1 MENNNERN
9 IKKGHF
15 DAFVHAVG
23 SEIEQAQVRLITA
36 ANAQMLFHYWKMGN
50 YILYHQNLHGWGGK
64 IIEKLAQAI
73 RFNYPEKKGYS
84 ERNLTYMCQFAR
96 LYPLNVLR
104 SFIETDSILS
114 VPNIQNITNEVL
126 KLNSGQFTQELT
138 AQIQS
143 ADNQSLEITQ
153 EVPAQFQ
160 NVEKTV
166 ATIYKIKIEDIE
178 DLFLASPIARIN
190 WASHMVILNNPLPLG
205 VRYWYMK
212 QSVEMGWS
220 SNVLKMQIESNL
232 YDRQIKSNRVNNFTA
247 TLPAPQSDLAQQTT
261 KDPYVF
267 NFLAMTEDYN
277 ERELEDALVANVTKF
292 LVELGTGFAYMGK
305 QYRLQVGEKEI
316 FIDLLFY
323 NTRIHAYCCVE
334 LKTGSFEA
342 SHLGQLGLY
351 VTAVNHQLKT
361 EYDNPTI
368 GLLICK
374 DKDNIEAQYSLE
386 AYNLPLGISQYELS
400 KLIPKEIKSSL
411 PSIEQ
416 IESTLEQLSENDEV

>member
-1 MENNNERN
+1 MTQ
-9 IKKGHF
+9 
-15 DAFVHAVG
+15 DLTL
-23 SEIEQAQVRLITA
+23 S
-36 ANAQMLFHYWKMGN
+36 
-50 YILYHQNLHGWGGK
+50 QNKEYRSWVKELK
-64 IIEKLAQAI
+64 QRYL
-73 RFNYPEKKGYS
+73 S
-84 ERNLTYMCQFAR
+84 AR
-96 LYPLNVLR
+96 LKA
-104 SFIETDSILS
+104 S
-114 VPNIQNITNEVL
+114 VDANRTL
-126 KLNSGQFTQELT
+126 
-138 AQIQS
+138 
-143 ADNQSLEITQ
+143 LEYYWS
-153 EVPAQFQ
+153 VGR
-160 NVEKTV
+160 
-166 ATIYKIKIEDIE
+166 DIE
-178 DLFLASPIARIN
+178 DKQYANTYGSRFYETLSHDMRSEMSGEKGFSEGNIRYMYRFYQLYNQLIVKLPQSAEDFSQTNLLQGVDDSDIANLPQLAERLYNEVCSIPWDHQRRIIDKCKGDAKKALFFVRK
-190 WASHMVILNNPLPLG
+190 VIENSWGRDVLLNFLG
-205 VRYWYMK
+205 TD
-212 QSVEMGWS
+212 
-220 SNVLKMQIESNL
+220 L
-232 YDRQIKSNRVNNFTA
+232 YERQAKALTNFSK

-292 LVELGTGFAYMGK
+292 LVELGTGFAYMGR

-416 IESTLEQLSENDEV
+416 IESTLEQLSENDEE

>member
-1 MENNNERN
+1 MTQ
-9 IKKGHF
+9 
-15 DAFVHAVG
+15 DLTL
-23 SEIEQAQVRLITA
+23 S
-36 ANAQMLFHYWKMGN
+36 
-50 YILYHQNLHGWGGK
+50 QNKEYRSWVKELK
-64 IIEKLAQAI
+64 QRYL
-73 RFNYPEKKGYS
+73 S
-84 ERNLTYMCQFAR
+84 AR
-96 LYPLNVLR
+96 LKA
-104 SFIETDSILS
+104 S
-114 VPNIQNITNEVL
+114 VDANRTL
-126 KLNSGQFTQELT
+126 
-138 AQIQS
+138 
-143 ADNQSLEITQ
+143 LEYYWS
-153 EVPAQFQ
+153 VGR
-160 NVEKTV
+160 
-166 ATIYKIKIEDIE
+166 DIE
-178 DLFLASPIARIN
+178 DKQYANTYGSRFYETLSHDMRSEMPGEKGFSEGNIRYMYRFYKLYSQHIENLLQGVEDSNTTNLLRGVEDSNYTKHPHDAADLLKEICSIPWFHQQRIIDKCKGDAKKALFFV
-190 WASHMVILNNPLPLG
+190 HKVIENSWGRDVLLNLLG
-205 VRYWYMK
+205 TD
-212 QSVEMGWS
+212 
-220 SNVLKMQIESNL
+220 L
-232 YDRQIKSNRVNNFTA
+232 YERQAKAITNFSK
-247 TLPAPQSDLAQQTT
+247 TLPAPQSDLAQQAT

-267 NFLAMTEDYN
+267 NFLAMTEEYN

-292 LVELGTGFAYMGK
+292 LVELGTGFAYMGR

-416 IESTLEQLSENDEV
+416 IESTLEQLYENNEE

>member
-1 MENNNERN
+1 MT
-9 IKKGHF
+9 KK
-15 DAFVHAVG
+15 
-23 SEIEQAQVRLITA
+23 ITLS
-36 ANAQMLFHYWKMGN
+36 QDKEYRSWVKELKQRY
-50 YILYHQNLHGWGGK
+50 L
-64 IIEKLAQAI
+64 
-73 RFNYPEKKGYS
+73 S
-84 ERNLTYMCQFAR
+84 AR
-96 LYPLNVLR
+96 LKASIDANRTLLEYYWGLGRDITDKQYANTYGSGFYETLSRDLR
-104 SFIETDSILS
+104 SEMPGEKGFSVTNLKYMYYFYQLYSQLIENRPQGADDFDS
-114 VPNIQNITNEVL
+114 PNRR
-126 KLNSGQFTQELT
+126 
-138 AQIQS
+138 QS
-143 ADNQSLEITQ
+143 ADDLLREIFSIPWDHQ
-153 EVPAQFQ
+153 CRIVSKCKKNPDKALFF
-160 NVEKTV
+160 VHKV
-166 ATIYKIKIEDIE
+166 IENSWGRDVLLNFLGT
-178 DLFLASPIARIN
+178 DL
-190 WASHMVILNNPLPLG
+190 
-205 VRYWYMK
+205 Y
-212 QSVEMGWS
+212 E
-220 SNVLKMQIESNL
+220 
-232 YDRQIKSNRVNNFTA
+232 RQAKAITNFSK

-267 NFLAMTEDYN
+267 NFLTMTEDYN

-292 LVELGTGFAYMGK
+292 LVELGTGFAYMGR

-416 IESTLEQLSENDEV
+416 IESTLEQLSENNDDFYLNLQ

>member
-1 MENNNERN
+1 MTQDLTLSQNKEYRSWVKELKQRYLSARLKASVDANRTLLEYYWSLGRDIADKQYANTYGTGFYKTLSHDLRSEMPGEKGFSETNLKYTYYFYQLYSQLVENRPQLA
-9 IKKGHF
+9 
-15 DAFVHAVG
+15 DDLL
-23 SEIEQAQVRLITA
+23 SEICSIPWDHQRRIIDKSKRNPHKALFFVRKVIENSWGRDVLLNFLGTDLYERQAKA
-36 ANAQMLFHYWKMGN
+36 
-50 YILYHQNLHGWGGK
+50 
-64 IIEKLAQAI
+64 
-73 RFNYPEKKGYS
+73 
-84 ERNLTYMCQFAR
+84 LT
-96 LYPLNVLR
+96 
-104 SFIETDSILS
+104 
-114 VPNIQNITNEVL
+114 
-126 KLNSGQFTQELT
+126 
-138 AQIQS
+138 
-143 ADNQSLEITQ
+143 
-153 EVPAQFQ
+153 
-160 NVEKTV
+160 
-166 ATIYKIKIEDIE
+166 
-178 DLFLASPIARIN
+178 
-190 WASHMVILNNPLPLG
+190 
-205 VRYWYMK
+205 
-212 QSVEMGWS
+212 
-220 SNVLKMQIESNL
+220 
-232 YDRQIKSNRVNNFTA
+232 NFSK

-292 LVELGTGFAYMGK
+292 LVELGTGFAYMGR

-416 IESTLEQLSENDEV
+416 IESTLEQLSDNSED

>member
-1 MENNNERN
+1 MTQ
-9 IKKGHF
+9 
-15 DAFVHAVG
+15 D
-23 SEIEQAQVRLITA
+23 LI
-36 ANAQMLFHYWKMGN
+36 LS
-50 YILYHQNLHGWGGK
+50 QNKEYRSWVKELK
-64 IIEKLAQAI
+64 QRYL
-73 RFNYPEKKGYS
+73 S
-84 ERNLTYMCQFAR
+84 AR
-96 LYPLNVLR
+96 LKA
-104 SFIETDSILS
+104 S
-114 VPNIQNITNEVL
+114 VDANRTL
-126 KLNSGQFTQELT
+126 
-138 AQIQS
+138 
-143 ADNQSLEITQ
+143 LEYYWS
-153 EVPAQFQ
+153 VGR
-160 NVEKTV
+160 
-166 ATIYKIKIEDIE
+166 DIE
-178 DLFLASPIARIN
+178 DKQYANTYGSKFYETLSHDMRSEMSGEKGFSEGNIRYMYRFYQMYNQLIVKLPQSAEDFSQTNLLQGVDDSDIANLPQLAERLYNEVCSIPWDHQRRIIDKCKGDAKKALFFVRK
-190 WASHMVILNNPLPLG
+190 VIENSWGRDVLLNFLG
-205 VRYWYMK
+205 TD
-212 QSVEMGWS
+212 
-220 SNVLKMQIESNL
+220 L
-232 YDRQIKSNRVNNFTA
+232 YERQAKALTNFSK

-292 LVELGTGFAYMGK
+292 LVELGTGFAYMGR

-416 IESTLEQLSENDEV
+416 IESTLEQLSENDEE

>member
-1 MENNNERN
+1 MLEYYWSLGRDITNKQYANTY
-9 IKKGHF
+9 
-15 DAFVHAVG
+15 G
-23 SEIEQAQVRLITA
+23 SGFYETLSRD
-36 ANAQMLFHYWKMGN
+36 
-50 YILYHQNLHGWGGK
+50 
-64 IIEKLAQAI
+64 
-73 RFNYPEKKGYS
+73 
-84 ERNLTYMCQFAR
+84 
-96 LYPLNVLR
+96 LR
-104 SFIETDSILS
+104 SEMPGEKGFSVTNLKYMYYFYQLYSQLIENRPQGADDFDS
-114 VPNIQNITNEVL
+114 PNRR
-126 KLNSGQFTQELT
+126 
-138 AQIQS
+138 QS
-143 ADNQSLEITQ
+143 ADDLLREIFSIPWDHQ
-153 EVPAQFQ
+153 CRIVSKCKKNPDKALFF
-160 NVEKTV
+160 VRKV
-166 ATIYKIKIEDIE
+166 IENSWGRDVLLNFLGT
-178 DLFLASPIARIN
+178 DL
-190 WASHMVILNNPLPLG
+190 
-205 VRYWYMK
+205 Y
-212 QSVEMGWS
+212 E
-220 SNVLKMQIESNL
+220 
-232 YDRQIKSNRVNNFTA
+232 RQAKAITNFSK

-292 LVELGTGFAYMGK
+292 LVELGTGFAYMGR

-416 IESTLEQLSENDEV
+416 IESTLEQLSENNEE

>member
-1 MENNNERN
+1 MTQ
-9 IKKGHF
+9 
-15 DAFVHAVG
+15 DLTL
-23 SEIEQAQVRLITA
+23 S
-36 ANAQMLFHYWKMGN
+36 
-50 YILYHQNLHGWGGK
+50 QNKEYRSWVKELK
-64 IIEKLAQAI
+64 QRYL
-73 RFNYPEKKGYS
+73 S
-84 ERNLTYMCQFAR
+84 AR
-96 LYPLNVLR
+96 LKASIDANRTLLEYYWSLGRDIADKQYANTYGSGFYKTLSHDLR
-104 SFIETDSILS
+104 SEMPGEKGFSETNLKYTYYFYQLYSQLVENCLQGVDDLLKEICSIPWFHQQRIIDKCKGDAKKALFFVRKVIENSWGRDVLLNFLGTDLYER
-114 VPNIQNITNEVL
+114 QAKALTNFR
-126 KLNSGQFTQELT
+126 K
-138 AQIQS
+138 
-143 ADNQSLEITQ
+143 
-153 EVPAQFQ
+153 
-160 NVEKTV
+160 
-166 ATIYKIKIEDIE
+166 
-178 DLFLASPIARIN
+178 
-190 WASHMVILNNPLPLG
+190 
-205 VRYWYMK
+205 
-212 QSVEMGWS
+212 
-220 SNVLKMQIESNL
+220 
-232 YDRQIKSNRVNNFTA
+232 

-267 NFLAMTEDYN
+267 NFLAMTEEYN

-292 LVELGTGFAYMGK
+292 LVELGTGFAYMGR

-361 EYDNPTI
+361 DYDNPTI

-416 IESTLEQLSENDEV
+416 IESTLEQLSENNEV

>member
-1 MENNNERN
+1 MTQ
-9 IKKGHF
+9 
-15 DAFVHAVG
+15 DLTL
-23 SEIEQAQVRLITA
+23 S
-36 ANAQMLFHYWKMGN
+36 
-50 YILYHQNLHGWGGK
+50 QNKEYRSWVKELK
-64 IIEKLAQAI
+64 QRYL
-73 RFNYPEKKGYS
+73 S
-84 ERNLTYMCQFAR
+84 AR
-96 LYPLNVLR
+96 LKA
-104 SFIETDSILS
+104 S
-114 VPNIQNITNEVL
+114 VDANRTL
-126 KLNSGQFTQELT
+126 
-138 AQIQS
+138 
-143 ADNQSLEITQ
+143 LEYYWS
-153 EVPAQFQ
+153 VGR
-160 NVEKTV
+160 
-166 ATIYKIKIEDIE
+166 DIE
-178 DLFLASPIARIN
+178 DKQYANTYGTRFYETLSHDMRSEMPGEKGFSEGNIRYMYRFYKLYSQYIENLLQGVEDSNPTNLLRGVEDSNYTKHPHEASDLLKEICSIPWFHQQRIIDKCKGDAKKALFFVRK
-190 WASHMVILNNPLPLG
+190 VIENSWGRDVLLNFLG
-205 VRYWYMK
+205 TD
-212 QSVEMGWS
+212 
-220 SNVLKMQIESNL
+220 L
-232 YDRQIKSNRVNNFTA
+232 YERQAKALTNFSK
-247 TLPAPQSDLAQQTT
+247 TLPSPQSDLAQQTT

-292 LVELGTGFAYMGK
+292 LVELGTGFAYMGR

-386 AYNLPLGISQYELS
+386 AYNLPLGVSQYELS

-416 IESTLEQLSENDEV
+416 IESTLEQLSENNED

>member
-1 MENNNERN
+1 MTQ
-9 IKKGHF
+9 
-15 DAFVHAVG
+15 DLTL
-23 SEIEQAQVRLITA
+23 S
-36 ANAQMLFHYWKMGN
+36 
-50 YILYHQNLHGWGGK
+50 QNKEYRSWVKELK
-64 IIEKLAQAI
+64 QRYL
-73 RFNYPEKKGYS
+73 S
-84 ERNLTYMCQFAR
+84 AR
-96 LYPLNVLR
+96 LKA
-104 SFIETDSILS
+104 S
-114 VPNIQNITNEVL
+114 VDANRTL
-126 KLNSGQFTQELT
+126 
-138 AQIQS
+138 
-143 ADNQSLEITQ
+143 LEYYWS
-153 EVPAQFQ
+153 VGR
-160 NVEKTV
+160 
-166 ATIYKIKIEDIE
+166 DIE
-178 DLFLASPIARIN
+178 DKQYANTYGSRFYETLSHDMRSEMPGEKGFSEGNIRYMYRFYQLYNQLIVKLPQSAEDFSQTNLLQGVDDSDIANLPQLAERLYNEVCSIPWDHQRRIIDKCKGDAKKALFFVRK
-190 WASHMVILNNPLPLG
+190 VIENSWGRDVLLNFLG
-205 VRYWYMK
+205 TD
-212 QSVEMGWS
+212 
-220 SNVLKMQIESNL
+220 L
-232 YDRQIKSNRVNNFTA
+232 YERQAKALTNFSK

-292 LVELGTGFAYMGK
+292 LVELGTGFAYMGR

-416 IESTLEQLSENDEV
+416 IESTLEQLSENDEE

>member
-1 MENNNERN
+1 MTKN
-9 IKKGHF
+9 ITL
-15 DAFVHAVG
+15 
-23 SEIEQAQVRLITA
+23 S
-36 ANAQMLFHYWKMGN
+36 
-50 YILYHQNLHGWGGK
+50 QNKEYRSWVKELK
-64 IIEKLAQAI
+64 QRYL
-73 RFNYPEKKGYS
+73 S
-84 ERNLTYMCQFAR
+84 AR
-96 LYPLNVLR
+96 LKA
-104 SFIETDSILS
+104 S
-114 VPNIQNITNEVL
+114 VDANRTL
-126 KLNSGQFTQELT
+126 
-138 AQIQS
+138 
-143 ADNQSLEITQ
+143 LEYYWS
-153 EVPAQFQ
+153 VGR
-160 NVEKTV
+160 
-166 ATIYKIKIEDIE
+166 DIE
-178 DLFLASPIARIN
+178 DKQYANTYGSKFYETLSHDMRSEMPGEKGFSEGNIRYMYRFYQLYNQLIVNLPHSAEDFSQTNLLQGVDDSDIANLPQLAERLYNEVCSIPWDHQRRIIDKCKGDAKKALFFVRK
-190 WASHMVILNNPLPLG
+190 VIENSWGRDVLLNFLG
-205 VRYWYMK
+205 TD
-212 QSVEMGWS
+212 
-220 SNVLKMQIESNL
+220 L
-232 YDRQIKSNRVNNFTA
+232 YERQAKALTNFSK

-267 NFLAMTEDYN
+267 NFLAMTEVYN

-292 LVELGTGFAYMGK
+292 LVELGTGFAYMGR

-416 IESTLEQLSENDEV
+416 IESTLEHLSENSED

>member
-1 MENNNERN
+1 MTQ
-9 IKKGHF
+9 
-15 DAFVHAVG
+15 DLTL
-23 SEIEQAQVRLITA
+23 S
-36 ANAQMLFHYWKMGN
+36 
-50 YILYHQNLHGWGGK
+50 QNKEYRSWVKELK
-64 IIEKLAQAI
+64 QRYL
-73 RFNYPEKKGYS
+73 S
-84 ERNLTYMCQFAR
+84 AR
-96 LYPLNVLR
+96 LKA
-104 SFIETDSILS
+104 S
-114 VPNIQNITNEVL
+114 VDANRTL
-126 KLNSGQFTQELT
+126 
-138 AQIQS
+138 
-143 ADNQSLEITQ
+143 LEYYWS
-153 EVPAQFQ
+153 VGR
-160 NVEKTV
+160 
-166 ATIYKIKIEDIE
+166 DIE
-178 DLFLASPIARIN
+178 DKQYANTYGSKFYETLSHDMRSEMSGEKGFSEGNIRYMYRFYQLYNQLIVKLPQSAEDFSQTNLLQGVDDSDIANLPQLAERLYNEVCSIPWDHQRRIIDKCKGDAKKALFFVRK
-190 WASHMVILNNPLPLG
+190 VIENSWGRDVLLNFLG
-205 VRYWYMK
+205 TD
-212 QSVEMGWS
+212 
-220 SNVLKMQIESNL
+220 L
-232 YDRQIKSNRVNNFTA
+232 YERQAKALTNFSK

-292 LVELGTGFAYMGK
+292 LVELGTGFAYMGR

-416 IESTLEQLSENDEV
+416 IESTLEQLSENDEE

>member
-1 MENNNERN
+1 MTQ
-9 IKKGHF
+9 
-15 DAFVHAVG
+15 DLTL
-23 SEIEQAQVRLITA
+23 S
-36 ANAQMLFHYWKMGN
+36 
-50 YILYHQNLHGWGGK
+50 QNKEYRSWVKELK
-64 IIEKLAQAI
+64 QRYL
-73 RFNYPEKKGYS
+73 S
-84 ERNLTYMCQFAR
+84 AR
-96 LYPLNVLR
+96 LKA
-104 SFIETDSILS
+104 S
-114 VPNIQNITNEVL
+114 VDANRTL
-126 KLNSGQFTQELT
+126 
-138 AQIQS
+138 
-143 ADNQSLEITQ
+143 LEYYWS
-153 EVPAQFQ
+153 VGR
-160 NVEKTV
+160 
-166 ATIYKIKIEDIE
+166 DIE
-178 DLFLASPIARIN
+178 DKQYANTYGSRFYETLSHDMRSEMPGEKGFSEGNIRYMYRFYKLYSQYIENLLQGVEDSNPTNLLRGVEDSNYTKHPHEASDLLKEICSIPWFHQQRIIDKCKGDAKKALFFVRK
-190 WASHMVILNNPLPLG
+190 VIENSWGRDVLLNFLG
-205 VRYWYMK
+205 TD
-212 QSVEMGWS
+212 
-220 SNVLKMQIESNL
+220 L
-232 YDRQIKSNRVNNFTA
+232 YERQAKALTNFSK
-247 TLPAPQSDLAQQTT
+247 TLPSPQSDLAQQTT

-292 LVELGTGFAYMGK
+292 LVELGTGFAYMGR

-386 AYNLPLGISQYELS
+386 AYNLPLGVSQYELS

-416 IESTLEQLSENDEV
+416 IESTLEQLSENNED

>member
-1 MENNNERN
+1 MTQDLTLSKNKEYRSWVKELKQRYLSARLKAAIDANRTLLEYYWSLGRDIADKQYANTYGTGFYKTLSHDLRSEMPGEKGFSEGNIRYMYRFYQLYSQHIENLL
-9 IKKGHF
+9 
-15 DAFVHAVG
+15 HAVEESAPTNLLRG
-23 SEIEQAQVRLITA
+23 VEDFKSTKYPQGADDLIAEICSIPWFHQQRIIDKCKGDVKKALFFVRKVIENSWGRDVLLNCLGTDLYERQAKA
-36 ANAQMLFHYWKMGN
+36 
-50 YILYHQNLHGWGGK
+50 
-64 IIEKLAQAI
+64 
-73 RFNYPEKKGYS
+73 
-84 ERNLTYMCQFAR
+84 
-96 LYPLNVLR
+96 
-104 SFIETDSILS
+104 
-114 VPNIQNITNEVL
+114 ITNFS
-126 KLNSGQFTQELT
+126 K
-138 AQIQS
+138 
-143 ADNQSLEITQ
+143 
-153 EVPAQFQ
+153 
-160 NVEKTV
+160 
-166 ATIYKIKIEDIE
+166 
-178 DLFLASPIARIN
+178 
-190 WASHMVILNNPLPLG
+190 
-205 VRYWYMK
+205 
-212 QSVEMGWS
+212 
-220 SNVLKMQIESNL
+220 
-232 YDRQIKSNRVNNFTA
+232 
-247 TLPAPQSDLAQQTT
+247 TLPALQSDLAQQTT

-292 LVELGTGFAYMGK
+292 LVELGTGFAYMGR

-416 IESTLEQLSENDEV
+416 IESTLEQLSENSED

>member
-1 MENNNERN
+1 MT
-9 IKKGHF
+9 KK
-15 DAFVHAVG
+15 
-23 SEIEQAQVRLITA
+23 ITLS
-36 ANAQMLFHYWKMGN
+36 QDKEYRSWVKELKQRY
-50 YILYHQNLHGWGGK
+50 L
-64 IIEKLAQAI
+64 
-73 RFNYPEKKGYS
+73 S
-84 ERNLTYMCQFAR
+84 AR
-96 LYPLNVLR
+96 LKASIDANRTLLEYYWSLGRDITDKQYANTYGSGFYETLSRDLR
-104 SFIETDSILS
+104 SEMPGEKGFSVTNLKYMYYFYQLYSQLIENRPQGADDFDS
-114 VPNIQNITNEVL
+114 PNRR
-126 KLNSGQFTQELT
+126 
-138 AQIQS
+138 QS
-143 ADNQSLEITQ
+143 ADDLLREIFSIPWDHQ
-153 EVPAQFQ
+153 CRIVSKCKKNPDKALFF
-160 NVEKTV
+160 VHKV
-166 ATIYKIKIEDIE
+166 IENSWGRDVLLNFLGT
-178 DLFLASPIARIN
+178 DL
-190 WASHMVILNNPLPLG
+190 
-205 VRYWYMK
+205 Y
-212 QSVEMGWS
+212 E
-220 SNVLKMQIESNL
+220 
-232 YDRQIKSNRVNNFTA
+232 RQAKAITNFSK

-267 NFLAMTEDYN
+267 NFLTMTEDYN

-292 LVELGTGFAYMGK
+292 LVELGTGFAYMGR

-416 IESTLEQLSENDEV
+416 IESTLEQLSEDSTV

>member
-1 MENNNERN
+1 MTQ
-9 IKKGHF
+9 
-15 DAFVHAVG
+15 DLTL
-23 SEIEQAQVRLITA
+23 S
-36 ANAQMLFHYWKMGN
+36 
-50 YILYHQNLHGWGGK
+50 QNKEYRSWVKELK
-64 IIEKLAQAI
+64 QRYL
-73 RFNYPEKKGYS
+73 S
-84 ERNLTYMCQFAR
+84 AR
-96 LYPLNVLR
+96 LKA
-104 SFIETDSILS
+104 S
-114 VPNIQNITNEVL
+114 VDANRTL
-126 KLNSGQFTQELT
+126 
-138 AQIQS
+138 
-143 ADNQSLEITQ
+143 LEYYWS
-153 EVPAQFQ
+153 VGR
-160 NVEKTV
+160 
-166 ATIYKIKIEDIE
+166 DIE
-178 DLFLASPIARIN
+178 DKQYANTYGSKFYETLSHDMRSEMSGEKGFSEGNIRYMYRFYQLYNQLIVNLPQSAEDFSQTNLLQGVDDSDIANLPQLAERLYNEVCSIPWDHQRRIIDKCKGDAKKALFFVRK
-190 WASHMVILNNPLPLG
+190 VIENSWGRDVLLNFLG
-205 VRYWYMK
+205 TD
-212 QSVEMGWS
+212 
-220 SNVLKMQIESNL
+220 L
-232 YDRQIKSNRVNNFTA
+232 YERQAKALTNFSQ

-267 NFLAMTEDYN
+267 NFLAMTEVYN

-292 LVELGTGFAYMGK
+292 LVELGTGFAYMGR

-416 IESTLEQLSENDEV
+416 IESTLEHLSENSED

>member
-1 MENNNERN
+1 MTQ
-9 IKKGHF
+9 
-15 DAFVHAVG
+15 DLTL
-23 SEIEQAQVRLITA
+23 S
-36 ANAQMLFHYWKMGN
+36 
-50 YILYHQNLHGWGGK
+50 QNKEYRSWVKELK
-64 IIEKLAQAI
+64 QRYL
-73 RFNYPEKKGYS
+73 S
-84 ERNLTYMCQFAR
+84 AR
-96 LYPLNVLR
+96 LKA
-104 SFIETDSILS
+104 S
-114 VPNIQNITNEVL
+114 VDANRTL
-126 KLNSGQFTQELT
+126 
-138 AQIQS
+138 
-143 ADNQSLEITQ
+143 LEYYWS
-153 EVPAQFQ
+153 VGR
-160 NVEKTV
+160 
-166 ATIYKIKIEDIE
+166 DIE
-178 DLFLASPIARIN
+178 DKQYANTYGSRFYETLSHDMRSEMPGEKGFSEGNIRYMYRFYKLYSQYIENLLQGVEDSNPTNLLHGVEDFNDTKHPHGADDLLKEICSIPWFHQQRIIDKCKGDAKKALFFVRK
-190 WASHMVILNNPLPLG
+190 VIENSWGRDVLLNFLG
-205 VRYWYMK
+205 TD
-212 QSVEMGWS
+212 
-220 SNVLKMQIESNL
+220 L
-232 YDRQIKSNRVNNFTA
+232 YERQAKALTNFSK
-247 TLPAPQSDLAQQTT
+247 TLPAPQSDLAQQAT

-292 LVELGTGFAYMGK
+292 LVELGTGFAYMGR

-416 IESTLEQLSENDEV
+416 IESTLEQLSENSED